1 MQATSAL
8 MRAPRATHTPGPAL
22 CAANCRTTANL
33 TPQLRGSTAA
43 VVAGARRSTGS
54 QRRLLCR
61 AELIEVDKDSF
72 YPKAEGWDRLTVL
85 DCYTTWCGPCKMIM
99 PRLVEL
105 SDKYKQSV
113 QMCKLN
119 CNQDNKELGKALG
132 VKTVPTFFLFKGN
145 EKLGQ
150 VNGAKPDELE
160 KLMVQLLEQEWPE
173 LGITTAGLEA
183 EQECALE

>member
-1 MQATSAL
+1 
-8 MRAPRATHTPGPAL
+8 MRAAS
-22 CAANCRTTANL
+22 CRTTAKL

-43 VVAGARRSTGS
+43 VVAGARRRSTASAS

-61 AELIEVDKDSF
+61 AELTEVDKDSF
-72 YPKAEGWDRLTVL
+72 YPMAEGWDKLTVL

-105 SDKYKQSV
+105 SDKYKDSV

-119 CNQDNKELGKALG
+119 CNADNKELAKPLG
-132 VKTVPTFFLFKGN
+132 VKTVPTFFLFKGS
-145 EKLGQ
+145 EKIGQ

-160 KLMVQLLEQEWPE
+160 KLMVELLEKEWPD
-173 LGITTAGLEA
+173 LGITSAGLEA